1 MAISNIL
8 KDIRVERNLIQE
20 DLAEATGSCSRT
32 IGRIERG
39 ERNPSL
45 EMAIRL
51 AHYLNMSVEE
61 IFKLDDDTSCQE
73 KTVSAKYS
81 CGFPDPQVL
90 PIIVVDRYLDY
101 FTTIMEDRLWQV
113 LAEPVSR
120 WRNRSGLS
128 MNAARVA

>member
-51 AHYLNMSVEE
+51 AHYLDMSVEE
-61 IFKLDDDTSCQE
+61 IFKLSFKPTKSR
-73 KTVSAKYS
+73 
-81 CGFPDPQVL
+81 G
-90 PIIVVDRYLDY
+90 II
-101 FTTIMEDRLWQV
+101 
-113 LAEPVSR
+113 SR
-120 WRNRSGLS
+120 ILS
-128 MNAARVA
+128 TLI

>member
-8 KDIRVERNLIQE
+8 KDIRVERNLIQK

-51 AHYLNMSVEE
+51 AHYLNMRVED
-61 IFKLDDDTSCQE
+61 IFKLDDEFSVWQ
-73 KTVSAKYS
+73 KT
-81 CGFPDPQVL
+81 
-90 PIIVVDRYLDY
+90 
-101 FTTIMEDRLWQV
+101 E
-113 LAEPVSR
+113 E
-120 WRNRSGLS
+120 
-128 MNAARVA
+128 

>member
-51 AHYLNMSVEE
+51 AHYLDMSVEE
-61 IFKLDDDTSCQE
+61 IFKLDDDTSCQKKNRGRE
-73 KTVSAKYS
+73 TLRKEVASL
-81 CGFPDPQVL
+81 L
-90 PIIVVDRYLDY
+90 PCNQP
-101 FTTIMEDRLWQV
+101 E
-113 LAEPVSR
+113 
-120 WRNRSGLS
+120 
-128 MNAARVA
+128 